1 MGAGLAD
8 EQSLTLSFQNN
19 GFRPE
24 RSRITVVRLV
34 PRLLIVQSPPSEKV
48 ELGRSRKAND
58 DVGAFDQGGLQGGTL
73 EPDPELNP
81 VLFELKVHLRHDKS
95 CATSQCISPQLP
107 WPVLLLAAG
116 SR

>member
-48 ELGRSRKAND
+48 ELVEVEK
-58 DVGAFDQGGLQGGTL
+58 QTMTL
-73 EPDPELNP
+73 VLSIREGCKVEL
-81 VLFELKVHLRHDKS
+81 S
-95 CATSQCISPQLP
+95 SQIQS
-107 WPVLLLAAG
+107 
-116 SR
+116 